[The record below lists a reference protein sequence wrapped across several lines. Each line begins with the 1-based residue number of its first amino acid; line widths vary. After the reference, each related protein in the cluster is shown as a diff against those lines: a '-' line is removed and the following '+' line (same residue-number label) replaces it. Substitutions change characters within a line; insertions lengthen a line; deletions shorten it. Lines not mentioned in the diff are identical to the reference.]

1 MSGNKT
7 KDTRKSRG
15 NSVRKP
21 PPRWRRYLVQ
31 AELELPPPAHGT
43 AHVGGSLDDDWQ
55 AGAASEPLRRWQS
68 PVAVAGLAALC
79 VVLLVATAWSLRR
92 ASIDR
97 ASAVSASRSVQEL
110 TVRAAS
116 DERDLRIAPNPRSW
130 SSAPDVVLRAP
141 EPPEML
147 NLFFAV
153 GYTTYTSFAITIDKA
168 DHGRVLTV
176 QRVTADSNRDLRLS
190 LNSSA
195 FGRGEYRIRIQG
207 YAWQGKRVDAGW
219 VRLIVS

>member
-1 MSGNKT
+1 M
-7 KDTRKSRG
+7 
-15 NSVRKP
+15 
-21 PPRWRRYLVQ
+21 
-31 AELELPPPAHGT
+31 
-43 AHVGGSLDDDWQ
+43 
-55 AGAASEPLRRWQS
+55 
-68 PVAVAGLAALC
+68 
-79 VVLLVATAWSLRR
+79 VLLVATAWSLRR

-97 ASAVSASRSVQEL
+97 ASAVSAAKSVHEL

-130 SSAPDVVLRAP
+130 SSTPDLLLRSP

-147 NLFFAV
+147 NLFFPV

-176 QRVTADSNRDLRLS
+176 QRVTPDSNRDLRLS

-195 FGRGEYRIRIQG
+195 FGRGEYRIRLQG
-207 YAWQGKRVDAGW
+207 YSWQGKRIDAGW
-219 VRLIVS
+219 VRLIVR